1 MKHSLS
7 ASQLSTFNS
16 PNIKAMK
23 HKSILSLLIFLMSFG
38 TFTTSCEDM
47 LTPDMNRYAENF
59 SGTDTVYFY
68 LGILRNVQDMVEQNQ
83 LLGDLRSDL
92 VTTTPYSSDS
102 VSHIISYDKSDED
115 GSNQLLNRA
124 AYYKVINQCNF
135 YLAKVD
141 TSVVKNN
148 IYYMKREYAQVVN
161 IRAWAYL
168 QLVQTYGEV
177 PFIDKPVD
185 NANTGWEKTAPKA
198 TADNLLDYLKG
209 DLERAKIIEHTM
221 GYPQYGE
228 FESGNSSFKI
238 QSKYL
243 RFYSDIILGDL
254 YLLHSQSRQDYVE
267 AAKNYYY
274 FLKEQA
280 RSGFRFSAGR
290 ASFSRSTN
298 PNGTY
303 YYTPSVGS
311 YYSNGLDATS
321 MTSENLTVIP
331 SAANSTFGR
340 VLTRTAQIYGFDSHS
355 TNSTNTAI
363 GSTTSTTSGQVT
375 LSVNYQSRQA
385 APSEAFVQLCQAQT
399 YANPN
404 TNGDEAISVE
414 YYDGAG
420 DARLSADAPFFQTKE
435 GKFRYIVKDALPTN
449 VSRGDLASNNV
460 EFKHFK
466 SLYRMR
472 QVYLRYAEAI
482 NRAGYPR
489 MAFAVLRNGLQADR
503 IPEIADSM
511 KYKTVTDDAGKTYVE
526 AQPVFYLDSL
536 VKKDAL
542 NFIGVDEL
550 RRAQADP
557 EYSLYLDFS
566 SSNWST
572 YGIHEYGSG
581 NMVEIDKINSY
592 ENLVAKRAAEEDL
605 RVNGAETA
613 STKRF
618 VKALLAKRDAG
629 VNPGEGEGSTTNPG
643 GDVTPMDT
651 VGIDPVAPAEASER
665 EIAAVESIICD
676 ECALETAYEGTRMFD
691 LIRFARHMNN
701 DTYLGADYG
710 TNWLAWKI
718 ARRDEQLAPYEQPR
732 VYNTSLYNK
741 LLNPKNWYIVNP
753 VY

>member
-1 MKHSLS
+1 
-7 ASQLSTFNS
+7 
-16 PNIKAMK
+16 MK

-38 TFTTSCEDM
+38 SLTTSCEDM

-115 GSNQLLNRA
+115 GSNLLLNRA

-148 IYYMKREYAQVVN
+148 IFYMKREYAQVVD

-198 TADNLLDYLKG
+198 NADNLLTFLKD
-209 DLERAKIIEHTM
+209 DLERAKVIEHTM

-228 FESGNSSFKI
+228 FQSGNSSFKV
-238 QSKYL
+238 QSNYV

-254 YLLHSQSRQDYVE
+254 YLLRSLSRQDYVE

-274 FLKEQA
+274 FLKEKA
-280 RSGFRFSAGR
+280 KSGVGLRAGR
-290 ASFSRSTN
+290 AAYNRGTN

-303 YYTPSVGS
+303 WYTPSVGG
-311 YYSNGLDATS
+311 YISNGLDATS
-321 MTSENLTVIP
+321 LTNENLTIIP

-363 GSTTSTTSGQVT
+363 GSTESTTSGQVT

-385 APSEAFVQLCQAQT
+385 APSEAFLRLCQSQS

-404 TNGDEAISVE
+404 TNGSEAISIE

-420 DARLSADAPFFQTKE
+420 DARMDACAPIYQTKE
-435 GKFRYIVKDALPTN
+435 GRFRYITKDAIPFS
-449 VSRGDLASNNV
+449 VGRGDLAAGV
-460 EFKHFK
+460 DFKHYK

-472 QVYLRYAEAI
+472 QIFLRYAEAI

-503 IPEIADSM
+503 IPEVADSLQ
-511 KYKTVTDDAGKTYVE
+511 YTTKTKKAEDGVTDIEYVE
-526 AQPVFYLDSL
+526 AKPVYYLDSIARY
-536 VKKDAL
+536 DAV
-542 NFIGVDEL
+542 NYIGVDEL

-557 EYSLYLDFS
+557 EYGLYLDFT
-566 SSNWST
+566 SSNWAT
-572 YGIHEYGSG
+572 YGIHEYGCG
-581 NMVEIDKINSY
+581 TMANIDKVYSY
-592 ENLVAKRAAEEDL
+592 EAVVAQRLIDEDN
-605 RVNGAETA
+605 RVSGAETA
-613 STKRF
+613 ATKRF
-618 VKALLAKRDAG
+618 IKALYAKRDAETSEDPDPS
-629 VNPGEGEGSTTNPG
+629 NPGEV
-643 GDVTPMDT
+643 VTPIDT
-651 VGIDPVAPAEASER
+651 IEVEGNAPAAVNER
-665 EIAAVESIICD
+665 EIAAIESIICD
-676 ECALETAYEGTRMFD
+676 EAALETAYEGSRMFD

-701 DTYLGADYG
+701 DANLGPDYG

-741 LLNPKNWYIVNP
+741 LLDPKNWYIINP

>member
-1 MKHSLS
+1 
-7 ASQLSTFNS
+7 
-16 PNIKAMK
+16 MK
-23 HKSILSLLIFLMSFG
+23 HKSILSLLIALMSFG

-68 LGILRNVQDMVEQNQ
+68 LGILRNVQDVVEQNQ

-115 GSNQLLNRA
+115 GSNQLLNRS

-148 IYYMKREYAQVVN
+148 IYYMKREYAQVVD

-177 PFIDKPVD
+177 PFITEPVD

-198 TADNLLDYLKG
+198 TADNLLDLLKG
-209 DLERAKIIEHTM
+209 DLEKAKVIEHTM

-228 FESGNSSFKI
+228 FQSGNNNFKI
-238 QSKYL
+238 QSSYL
-243 RFYSDIILGDL
+243 RFFSDIILGDL
-254 YLLHSQSRQDYVE
+254 YLLRSQSRQDYVE

-274 FLKEQA
+274 FLKEKA
-280 RSGFRFSAGR
+280 KAGVGLRSGR
-290 ASFSRSTN
+290 ATFSRGTN

-303 YYTPSVGS
+303 WYSPSVSG

-321 MTSENLTVIP
+321 LSTENLTLIP

-363 GSTTSTTSGQVT
+363 GSTESTTSGSVS

-385 APSEAFVQLCQAQT
+385 APSEAFIRLCQAQT
-399 YANPN
+399 YVQPTINNEQAVN
-404 TNGDEAISVE
+404 VE
-414 YYDGAG
+414 YYTGAG
-420 DARLSADAPFFQTKE
+420 DARLSANAPFFETKE
-435 GKFRYIVKDALPTN
+435 GKFRYIVKDAIPGS
-449 VSRGDLASNNV
+449 VGRGDMASGVN
-460 EFKHFK
+460 FKHFK

-472 QVYLRYAEAI
+472 QIYLRYAEAI

-503 IPEIADSM
+503 LPEVVDSLRFR
-511 KYKTVTDDAGKTYVE
+511 TVTEQLENGQERTYIE
-526 AQPVFYLDSL
+526 ATRHFYLDSIA
-536 VKKDAL
+536 KYNSL
-542 NFIGVDEL
+542 NYIGVDEL

-557 EYSLYLDFS
+557 EYSLYLDFT

-572 YGIHEYGSG
+572 VGIHEYGCG
-581 NMVEIDKINSY
+581 TMTDIDPSYSY
-592 ENLVAKRAAEEDL
+592 ETVVAQRLIDEEN
-605 RVNGAETA
+605 RVSGTTSPETQ
-613 STKRF
+613 RF
-618 VKALLAKRDAG
+618 VKTLLAKRDAET
-629 VNPGEGEGSTTNPG
+629 GETDET
-643 GDVTPMDT
+643 D
-651 VGIDPVAPAEASER
+651 DPVEDIPQTDILEVVNVVPDPAPVNER
-665 EIAAVESIICD
+665 EISAIESIICD
-676 ECALETAYEGTRMFD
+676 EYALETAYEGTRMFD

-701 DTYLGADYG
+701 DVNLGADYG

-753 VY
+753 EY